1 MAAANTGTAAV
12 ASLAAV
18 SASINPNLTATI
30 TFTDNIG
37 NFSYSLVDTT
47 SALPTVNGTG
57 SLIAGQ
63 PIALNG
69 FELSLNGVPK
79 TGDTLTVAKTA
90 FPAGDNGNAN
100 ALLAL
105 RDATFVGERTISP
118 PASSRPASTSPTP
131 TRRRSPR
138 SAFASRARGYAAD
151 QSAAI
156 ASDAK
161 TAVAEKSG
169 VNLDEEAAR
178 LIQYQQSYQAAAKM
192 LQVAQSVFDTL
203 LQIGN

>member
-1 MAAANTGTAAV
+1 MN
-12 ASLAAV
+12 
-18 SASINPNLTATI
+18 ASINPNLTATL
-30 TFTDNIG
+30 TFTDNSG

-47 SALPTVNGTG
+47 SVLPTVNGTG
-57 SLIAGQ
+57 SFIAGQ

-69 FELSLNGVPK
+69 FELRLNGLPLA
-79 TGDTLTVAKTA
+79 GDTLSVARTA

-118 PASSRPASTSPTP
+118 GVVAPGVNVTDAYASALAAIGVRVQSAS
-131 TRRRSPR
+131 
-138 SAFASRARGYAAD
+138 YAAD

-178 LIQYQQSYQAAAKM
+178 LIQYQQSYQAAAKL
-192 LQVAQSVFDTL
+192 LQVAQSIFDTL
-203 LQIGN
+203 LQIGR